1 MNNLALFLIENIELP
16 FTKVEITGSCFVYRQ
31 KDDQITAL
39 LIRSIIRFI
48 KTLLFKFS
56 GVKLPIVFE
65 LGAATFVDKLTY
77 VVFEC
82 LCDYLIEEKNYK
94 VKLKMNVRKH
104 IHTAGIES
112 SPLML
117 LTNGD
122 DAHLN
127 KFKQSF
133 KFEIYRNHY
142 RRVITKENLEKPDFL
157 CKVMDDVA
165 YFQNAFDVNPD
176 CREDIAEVIIEL
188 IGNASEHG
196 GSNCLVDFDIATSY
210 SRRGSDKEF
219 LGINIAIINLSEKL
233 LGTALK
239 QLICN
244 RDISEPRYI
253 AVKEAY
259 SNHTHFFGADYL
271 EEDFFNLTAFQHK
284 ISGRSANMTTG
295 GTGLTKLIQ
304 SLETRSEAHMCYV
317 TSGERTIM
325 FAPEYLRYNEDGWL
339 GFNESNDFLH
349 AKPDLS
355 LISRNCYKFPG
366 TAYNLNFVLQRED
379 KI

>member
-1 MNNLALFLIENIELP
+1 MNNLALLLIENIELP

-31 KDDQITAL
+31 KNEQITAL
-39 LIRSIIRFI
+39 SIRNIIRFI
-48 KTLLFKFS
+48 KTLLVKFP
-56 GVKLPIVFE
+56 GVKLPIIFE
-65 LGAATFVDKLTY
+65 LGTATFADKLTY

-94 VKLKMNVRKH
+94 VKIKMNARNH

-122 DAHLN
+122 DDHLD

-142 RRVITKENLEKPDFL
+142 RRIITKENLEKPDFL
-157 CKVMDDVA
+157 CQVMDDVA
-165 YFQNAFDVNPD
+165 CFQNAFNVNFD

-196 GSNCLVDFDIATSY
+196 GSNCLVDFDIAPSY
-210 SRRGSDKEF
+210 SKRGSDKKF

-239 QLICN
+239 ELICT
-244 RDISEPRYI
+244 RDITEPRYN
-253 AVKEAY
+253 AVKEA
-259 SNHTHFFGADYL
+259 
-271 EEDFFNLTAFQHK
+271 K
-284 ISGRSANMTTG
+284 
-295 GTGLTKLIQ
+295 KLGIK
-304 SLETRSEAHMCYV
+304 V
-317 TSGERTIM
+317 
-325 FAPEYLRYNEDGWL
+325 
-339 GFNESNDFLH
+339 
-349 AKPDLS
+349 
-355 LISRNCYKFPG
+355 
-366 TAYNLNFVLQRED
+366 
-379 KI
+379 